1 MEQRPREYVLD
12 IYKLV
17 LGGFVALSPWLFAF
31 RYEAARLESVA
42 SGMLVVAIS
51 IAALIAFADWEEWA
65 VLALGLWLIASPW
78 ALGFPVAAAM
88 KIHIG
93 VGLALV
99 YLAGLELWLIHYN
112 HDSPRTVGRD
122 DDAELKAR
130 RVRS

>member
-1 MEQRPREYVLD
+1 MRERPREYVLD

-42 SGMLVVAIS
+42 SGVLIVAIS

-65 VLALGLWLIASPW
+65 ALALGLWLIASPW

-93 VGLALV
+93 VGLVLV

-112 HDSPRTVGRD
+112 HEWPAKGRPGRS
-122 DDAELKAR
+122 R
-130 RVRS
+130 R